1 MRWIEPARDLNE
13 KGQGGNMTSDNGRL
27 ERYSKQFISMRYW
40 LLGKGY
46 YLALEALEY
55 AAKLHTGTRK
65 DGVTREYAHQLEIG
79 HYVKTVSPSLEC
91 PEETLAS
98 VFLHDLCEDYA
109 IGQEEI
115 ETRFGAVVKQA
126 TWLLTKKFRG
136 HVKPASEYYHEIA
149 EDRIASIVKGAD
161 RIHNV
166 QTMIGVFTLEKQRE
180 YIAETQEYILPALK
194 EARRRFPRQEPAYE
208 NIKHMLESQIELL
221 QAVHDALQGA
231 KDLHD

>member
-1 MRWIEPARDLNE
+1 MAF
-13 KGQGGNMTSDNGRL
+13 DNSGL
-27 ERYSKQFISMRYW
+27 ERYAKRFISMRYW
-40 LLGKGY
+40 LLGKSY

-55 AAKLHTGTRK
+55 AAKIHTGTRK

-79 HYVKTVSPSLEC
+79 HYVKSISTSLEC

-98 VFLHDLCEDYA
+98 VFLHDLCEDYG

-115 ETRFGAVVKQA
+115 EARFGPVVKQA

-136 HVKPASEYYHEIA
+136 YLKPAAEYYCEIA
-149 EDRIASIVKGAD
+149 ENRIASVVKGAD

-166 QTMIGVFTLEKQRE
+166 QTMIGVFTLEKQDE
-180 YIAETQEYILPALK
+180 YIAETEEYILPALK

-208 NIKHMLESQIELL
+208 NIKHMLGSQIELL
-221 QAVHDALQGA
+221 RAVHDALRGTSGRASKQ
-231 KDLHD
+231 KRT